1 VNPARQPTDSP
12 KVLERALTVLD
23 RFTEAEREWTIADLA
38 SAVALPVSTTY
49 RLVNALEAQGLLR
62 SVGNGRFRL
71 GAAAVSL
78 GHRAAAGFDLGHE
91 LHSQLEQVAA
101 TTRETALLSVLEPRR
116 PAVLCIDR
124 VEAPQPLRLS
134 LEIGTVVPL
143 HAGATSKALLA
154 FLSDDVLEQVLARP
168 LAKLASGTI
177 TDPDA
182 LRQELTAIR
191 ERGWAA
197 SREETNNGAWGVAA
211 PVLSRHHRALA
222 VIGMAAPLTRHS
234 WPPSATPPGSRRAAS
249 VPRRRSIPGPGR
261 CRASPGDRRPPP
273 RQT

>member
-1 VNPARQPTDSP
+1 MDAARQPADSP

-23 RFTEAEREWTIADLA
+23 RFTESEREWTTADLA
-38 SAVALPVSTTY
+38 GAVELPVSTTY

-78 GHRAAAGFDLGHE
+78 GHRAAAGFDLRHE
-91 LHSQLEQVAA
+91 LHAELEQVAE

-134 LEIGTVVPL
+134 LEVGTVVPL

-154 FLSDDVLEQVLARP
+154 FLGTDVLDRVLAQP
-168 LAKLASGTI
+168 LTRVAAGTI

-182 LRQELTAIR
+182 LRTELAAIR
-191 ERGWAA
+191 ERGWA
-197 SREETNNGAWGVAA
+197 SSQEETNDGAWGVAA
-211 PVLSRHHRALA
+211 PVLSRDRRALA
-222 VIGMAAPLTRHS
+222 VIGMAGPLTRRD
-234 WPPSATPPGSRRAAS
+234 AETEQAAQTAVTRAA
-249 VPRRRSIPGPGR
+249 RAAARSLG
-261 CRASPGDRRPPP
+261 A
-273 RQT
+273 